1 MKVDSLWLPK
11 FTFIYDII
19 KVLSFFFKAHY
30 TLDNQKCIN
39 ILKFDKLIYISAL
52 FDNFP
57 VMSLINM
64 LLSGEDFLNVLRDE
78 SVQRKVAAL

>member
-19 KVLSFFFKAHY
+19 EVLSFFFKAHY